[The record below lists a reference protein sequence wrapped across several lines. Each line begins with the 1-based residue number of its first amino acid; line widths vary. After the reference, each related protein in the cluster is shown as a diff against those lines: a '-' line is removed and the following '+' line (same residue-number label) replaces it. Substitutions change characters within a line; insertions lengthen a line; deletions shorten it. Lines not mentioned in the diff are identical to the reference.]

1 MKKYTVAV
9 SVEAGGREQKAE
21 RLPALGT
28 CPHSG
33 HIPPSRGWRE
43 EGGGRRED
51 TVFAYRSSFSGVEV
65 GEAGAGAGGEPH
77 T

>member
-1 MKKYTVAV
+1 MKKYTLAV

-33 HIPPSRGWRE
+33 HIPPAA
-43 EGGGRRED
+43 GGGRRED